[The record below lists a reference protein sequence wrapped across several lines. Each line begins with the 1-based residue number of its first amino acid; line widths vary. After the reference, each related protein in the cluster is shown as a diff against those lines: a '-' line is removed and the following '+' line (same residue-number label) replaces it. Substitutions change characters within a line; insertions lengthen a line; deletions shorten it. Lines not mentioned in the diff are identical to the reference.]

1 VDPSNQKQN
10 DPGNGV
16 PRHADGPTSANG
28 QPGNDDRWLRSV
40 VENSSETVT
49 IVDPDGTLRYANPA
63 WERVLGYHPDEAVGT
78 MNMLDHVHPED
89 LTHVLEETEKA
100 LAEGGITTNK
110 AEYRF
115 RHKDGSWR
123 WMESV
128 GTYLLD
134 DPEVGGVVVTSR
146 DVTQRKEAE
155 EAKGRLARRNQL
167 ILDSAGEGICGLDR
181 EGRTTFVNRMAASL
195 TGYEP
200 EELIGRFQH
209 DLVHHSCPDGT
220 PYPREECPIY
230 ATLADAEVR
239 QVDDEVFW
247 RKGGTSFPVEY
258 TSTPILEDGE
268 VAGAVVTFTDVTE
281 PKEARVALKESEERY
296 RIQSREL
303 SLLHHVCSALAQ
315 ELDLPTVFYKV
326 VETIAE
332 TYGYTQVSA
341 YLLEGEDLLL
351 QHQVGYEQV
360 IERIPLT
367 EGVSGR
373 TVRSG
378 HPVLVED
385 VSTDPDFLGAVE
397 GVTSEIC
404 VPLLDEDGAVGF
416 LNVESKGG
424 VKLTLD
430 DLRLMVA
437 LSEHVSVAISR
448 AKLHTRVRNSEEH
461 FRALTQNS
469 SDIVTLLRAVG
480 TIRYQS
486 PAIERILGY
495 RPEETIGDNA
505 FDYVHP
511 DDRERVEMAFA
522 EGLID
527 PRRRPSAEY
536 RFRHKD
542 GSWVWLESVG
552 TNLLDDPGVGEYVV
566 NSRDVTGRKEA
577 EEALKVAE
585 ERYRTLIE
593 QIPAVTYIDP
603 ADDPETSLYT
613 SPQIERMLGYTSEE
627 WQTNKLWPKRLH
639 PHDRERILAA
649 DERFESGDGSFSEE
663 YRLLAKDGSVVWVH
677 EEAVLVRGE
686 GGEPLYWQGV
696 IFDTTKRKEAE
707 ERLREA
713 EDRYRMLVEQVPAVI
728 YVQQATASGSVTYV
742 SPQMKDLL
750 AYEPEE
756 CISDPEHWVRIIHP
770 EDRERVLA
778 VNRRVSETGEPFSME
793 YRQIS
798 KGGRVVWV
806 RDEAT
811 LVVDGQGNASY
822 WLGVQTDVT
831 ERKALED
838 RLRRQAFH
846 DALTDLPNRYLFVDR
861 LGHAL
866 DRTGRRRGRRVAVLF
881 MDLDDFKIVNDSLGH
896 EMGDGLLVAVSE
908 RLKGCLRPEDTL
920 ARFGGDEFV
929 VLLEDVDGPDEPV
942 RVAQRITHELRGS
955 FVLDGRELYA
965 RTSIGIA
972 MGEVR
977 TKDPDDLLRDADTA
991 MYRAKDEGS
1000 SYAVFDPAMYDRAL
1014 DRLEAE
1020 SDLRHAVE
1028 REEFVVHYQPI
1039 VSLQSD
1045 EVSAVE
1051 ALVRWD
1057 HPERGFLESSEFV
1070 PMAENS
1076 GLVVPMGDQVLRE
1089 SCFRAKEWQKEHPRV
1104 PPLMMSVNLS
1114 AKQLS
1119 CPDLAETVERILGE
1133 TGLEGSQLTLDVTET
1148 VYVRALE
1155 TNTVTLHRLR
1165 SMGVRIFID
1174 DFGTGYSSLSY
1185 LKRLPAEAIKID
1197 KSFVKGLREDVED
1210 TAIVRMIIE
1219 LAHTLRM
1226 KVIAEG
1232 VETEEQAEL
1241 LREMGCDMAQG
1252 HYFSKPLP
1260 AEAASE
1266 FLADSPS

>member
-1 VDPSNQKQN
+1 
-10 DPGNGV
+10 
-16 PRHADGPTSANG
+16 
-28 QPGNDDRWLRSV
+28 LRSV
-40 VENSSETVT
+40 VEKSFEIVT
-49 IVDPDGTLRYANPA
+49 IVNPDGTLRYANPA
-63 WERVLGYHPDEAVGT
+63 WERVLGYDPDEAVGA
-78 MNMLDHVHPED
+78 MNVLDHVHPED

-110 AEYRF
+110 AAYRF

-134 DPEVGGVVVTSR
+134 DPEVGGVVIIST

-155 EAKGRLARRNQL
+155 EAIGRLARRNQL
-167 ILDSAGEGICGLDR
+167 ILDAAGEGIYSLDR

-195 TGYEP
+195 TGYDP

-220 PYPREECPIY
+220 PYPREECPIH

-258 TSTPILEDGE
+258 TSTPILEDGKI
-268 VAGAVVTFTDVTE
+268 AGAVVTFTNVTE
-281 PKEARVALKESEERY
+281 RKEARVALKESEERY

-303 SLLHHVCSALAQ
+303 SLLHQVRSALAQ

-326 VETIAE
+326 VETTAE

-341 YLLEGEDLLL
+341 YLLEDEELVL
-351 QHQVGYEQV
+351 QHQVGYERV

-373 TVRSG
+373 AVRSG
-378 HPVLVED
+378 RPVLVED
-385 VSTDPDFLGAVE
+385 VSADPDFLEAVE
-397 GVTSEIC
+397 GITSEIC
-404 VPLLDEDGAVGF
+404 VPLLDEDRAVGF
-416 LNVESKGG
+416 LNVESTGG
-424 VKLTLD
+424 VRLTEKDLD
-430 DLRLMVA
+430 LIVA
-437 LSEHVSVAISR
+437 LGEHVSVAMSR
-448 AKLHTRVRNSEEH
+448 AKLYTRVRNSEEH

-511 DDRERVEMAFA
+511 DDRERAETAFA

-552 TNLLDDPGVGEYVV
+552 TNLLNDPGVGEYVV

-585 ERYRTLIE
+585 ERYRTLVE
-593 QIPAVTYIDP
+593 QIPVVTYIDP

-639 PHDRERILAA
+639 PDDRERILAA

-713 EDRYRMLVEQVPAVI
+713 EDRYRMLVERVPAVI
-728 YVQQATASGSVTYV
+728 YVQQATASGAVTYV

-750 AYEPEE
+750 GYEPDE
-756 CISDPEHWVRIIHP
+756 CTSDPEHWVRIIHP
-770 EDRERVLA
+770 KDRERVLA
-778 VNRRVSETGEPFSME
+778 ENRRVNETGEPFSME
-793 YRQIS
+793 YRQFA
-798 KGGRVVWV
+798 KDGRVVWV

-811 LVVDGQGNASY
+811 LVPDGQGKASY

-838 RLRRQAFH
+838 RLRHQALH
-846 DALTDLPNRYLFVDR
+846 DLLTVLPNRHLFLDR

-866 DRTGRRRGRRVAVLF
+866 ARTGRPQGRGVAVLF

-908 RLKGCLRPEDTL
+908 RLQGCLRPEDTL

-942 RVAQRITHELRGS
+942 RVAQRITHELRKP

-965 RTSIGIA
+965 RASIGIA
-972 MGEVR
+972 MGKVR

-1000 SYAVFDPAMYDRAL
+1000 GYAVFDPVMYERAL

-1020 SDLRHAVE
+1020 NALRRAVE

-1039 VSLQSD
+1039 VSLQSG
-1045 EVSAVE
+1045 EVFAVE
-1051 ALVRWD
+1051 ALVRWE
-1057 HPERGFLESSEFV
+1057 HPERGLLEPSEFV
-1070 PMAENS
+1070 PLAEES
-1076 GLVVPMGDQVLRE
+1076 GLVIPMGEQILRE
-1089 SCFRAKEWQKEHPRV
+1089 ACFRAKEWQEEHPRI
-1104 PPLMMSVNLS
+1104 PPLVMAVNLS
-1114 AKQLS
+1114 ARQLS
-1119 CPDLAETVERILGE
+1119 RPDLAETVERAIRE
-1133 TGLEGSQLTLDVTET
+1133 TGLEGSCLTLDVTET
-1148 VYVRALE
+1148 VYVRTLEGNTAALE
-1155 TNTVTLHRLR
+1155 RLR
-1165 SMGVRIFID
+1165 SMGVRISID

-1185 LKRLPAEAIKID
+1185 LKRLAADAIKID
-1197 KSFVKGLREDVED
+1197 RSFVKGLGEHVED

-1232 VETEEQAEL
+1232 VEAGEQAAL

-1252 HYFSKPLP
+1252 LYFAKPLP
-1260 AEAASE
+1260 AEAAPE
-1266 FLADSPS
+1266 FLADTHS